1 MIKKQF
7 FCFFSI
13 LFAFSADAKIKE
25 KSESETYT
33 EQELL
38 EKDQEV
44 RVAAFKTGCQVAG
57 TAAAVALTPPPANV
71 LVGAA
76 GACAIHDSY
85 TVGKEAEN
93 DLAAMHAHNARATTA
108 KDRNHEWRCC
118 INASRKR
125 VRALGLS
132 KRAVEGK
139 EKDGAVC

>member
-1 MIKKQF
+1 VIKNSF

-13 LFAFSADAKIKE
+13 LFTFSADAKIKE

-108 KDRNHEWRCC
+108 KDRNHES
-118 INASRKR
+118 SRDQ
-125 VRALGLS
+125 RAFDRLQRSKTSRSTRNSVS
-132 KRAVEGK
+132 KRTQ
-139 EKDGAVC
+139 